1 MRIGIDLGGTKTEV
15 IALDDAGEQ
24 RFRHRLPTPRE
35 DYQQTIETIAT
46 LVDMA
51 EQATGQTGSVGIGI
65 PGSLSPYTGVVKN
78 ANSTWLNGQ
87 PFDSDVSRRLKREV
101 RLANDA
107 NCLAVSEAVDGAAAG
122 AQTVFAVI
130 IGTGCGAGVALNGR
144 AHIGGNGTAGE
155 WGHNPLPWMDDDEL
169 RYREEIP
176 CYCGKQ
182 GCIETFISGT
192 GFATDYQ
199 RLSGKALKGDEIIR
213 LVDAQDAVAELAL
226 SRYELRLAKALS
238 HVVNILDPD
247 VIVLGGGMSNVERL
261 YKTVS
266 SLMKS
271 FVFGGEC
278 ETPVRKARHG
288 DSSGVRGAAWLWPL
302 A

>member
-169 RYREEIP
+169 CYREEIP

-192 GFATDYQ
+192 GFAMDYQ

>member
-51 EQATGQTGSVGIGI
+51 E
-65 PGSLSPYTGVVKN
+65 
-78 ANSTWLNGQ
+78 
-87 PFDSDVSRRLKREV
+87 
-101 RLANDA
+101 LA
-107 NCLAVSEAVDGAAAG
+107 
-122 AQTVFAVI
+122 I
-130 IGTGCGAGVALNGR
+130 
-144 AHIGGNGTAGE
+144 
-155 WGHNPLPWMDDDEL
+155 
-169 RYREEIP
+169 
-176 CYCGKQ
+176 
-182 GCIETFISGT
+182 
-192 GFATDYQ
+192 
-199 RLSGKALKGDEIIR
+199 
-213 LVDAQDAVAELAL
+213 

-261 YKTVS
+261 YKTVP